1 MLTCIE
7 QCFCFVLSQHFEM
20 YPKWLQTY
28 NVAKAAFSQFF
39 CLLLLNSE
47 IIGVCHHIIESLFF
61 LVLDTVL
68 TVLYVLIDFLRNL
81 EIVCN
86 HFVLIL

>member
-1 MLTCIE
+1 M
-7 QCFCFVLSQHFEM
+7 SQHFEM

-28 NVAKAAFSQFF
+28 NIAKAAFSQFF
-39 CLLLLNSE
+39 CLPLLNSE
-47 IIGVCHHIIESLFF
+47 ITGMRHHIIESFF
-61 LVLDTVL
+61 FVLDTVL
-68 TVLYVLIDFLRNL
+68 TVLYVLIDFLRNF

>member
-1 MLTCIE
+1 
-7 QCFCFVLSQHFEM
+7 M

-28 NVAKAAFSQFF
+28 NIAKAAFSLFF
-39 CLLLLNSE
+39 CLPLLNSE
-47 IIGVCHHIIESLFF
+47 ITGMCHHISASFF
-61 LVLDTVL
+61 FVLDTVL
-68 TVLYVLIDFLRNL
+68 TVLYVLIDFLWNF